1 MINVSVIIPMY
12 NARQYI
18 AQTIESLLAQTY
30 PQKKY
35 EIIIVDNDSNDGSF
49 EIASQYPVRLL
60 TEKKI
65 GAYAARNTGIAAANG
80 RIIAFTDS
88 DCIPRP
94 DWIESIEKE
103 LSMKNTQIVLGHRR
117 AIRDQ
122 LFINLIEKYEDTKH
136 QYIFSSDH
144 KELYYGHTNNMGVW
158 RNLFKIIGKFPE
170 INRGSDSIFVRQV
183 VEHFGCDSVRYCRN
197 IEVIHAEM
205 LSIFT
210 YYLKMAKY
218 AFYRQRHYQVTN
230 TTTIYNWDRWQ
241 IFCAT
246 RGHYSLTAFQSLT
259 LFMLLTGGLF
269 AWNIGNFFG
278 IFHRS

>member
-1 MINVSVIIPMY
+1 MY